1 MWYDL
6 KQEVRRETMC
16 LYHGSGDL
24 GRCEGGSVGVV
35 SGAYERV
42 RTGDENGVFSEEYEM
57 EDIAEGHFRFVEK
70 HRRKMEKV
78 PEMPVLRG
86 KNHVNYVYGI
96 GGEVR

>member
-1 MWYDL
+1 MALAIWGGAKGGPL
-6 KQEVRRETMC
+6 ALFQGRTRECVREMKM
-16 LYHGSGDL
+16 
-24 GRCEGGSVGVV
+24 VF
-35 SGAYERV
+35 
-42 RTGDENGVFSEEYEM
+42 FSEEYEM

-70 HRRKMEKV
+70 HRRKMERV